1 VKQVVLD
8 DRGYTSR
15 AGIFARV
22 HRRCTLGSSAQ
33 PRPCCIPILPRRTR
47 SEQLSE
53 NLGTLSEP
61 LLLYSPKCVEEEFSE
76 VRGSNLPRP
85 DRGLGD
91 RDGATGEFLPTI
103 VDTLAA
109 FVARNCY

>member
-1 VKQVVLD
+1 ML
-8 DRGYTSR
+8 TSSDES
-15 AGIFARV
+15 AMNS
-22 HRRCTLGSSAQ
+22 RRSGDEFLA
-33 PRPCCIPILPRRTR
+33 
-47 SEQLSE
+47 
-53 NLGTLSEP
+53 
-61 LLLYSPKCVEEEFSE
+61 YSPNFAEEEFSE